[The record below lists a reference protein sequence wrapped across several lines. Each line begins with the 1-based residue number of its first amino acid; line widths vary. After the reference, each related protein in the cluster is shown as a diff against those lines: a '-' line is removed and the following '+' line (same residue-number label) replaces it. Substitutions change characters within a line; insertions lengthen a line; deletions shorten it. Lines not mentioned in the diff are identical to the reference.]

1 MRGALPPLVFKL
13 HNGVLFGHR
22 AATISCIFKSSVPPS
37 NVEKERVA
45 GVGVVVDDDD
55 DDDDDRL

>member
-1 MRGALPPLVFKL
+1 MHGAVSPVVFKL
-13 HNGVLFGHR
+13 HNGVLFGYR
-22 AATISCIFKSSVPPS
+22 ADAISCIFKSYVPPS

-45 GVGVVVDDDD
+45 GVGVVD

>member
-1 MRGALPPLVFKL
+1 MRGAVPPLVFKL

-22 AATISCIFKSSVPPS
+22 AATISCIFKSSVPQS
-37 NVEKERVA
+37 SAEKERVA
-45 GVGVVVDDDD
+45 WVGDDDD